1 MSTYMNPTEQTSN
14 NTTDITPA
22 AVASTPAAVAPVTS
36 EVWTVDR
43 VRALGVTTTLAT
55 TASVLGISRSQAY
68 RLAATDQ
75 FPIPLIRAGSR
86 IIVPVAALLHLL
98 QLDRAATGGGGRL
111 EAGAKVSVDATT
123 PPPANSTRHRWRH
136 HREHPGDDE

>member
-1 MSTYMNPTEQTSN
+1 MNSPTNHADQTTRTTTD
-14 NTTDITPA
+14 NTT
-22 AVASTPAAVAPVTS
+22 APSVR
-36 EVWTVDR
+36 EVWTIER
-43 VRALGVTTTLAT
+43 IRALGVTTTLAT

-68 RLAATDQ
+68 RLAATNQ

-98 QLDRAATGGGGRL
+98 QPDPAATGGGRL
-111 EAGAKVSVDATT
+111 EADAKVSVDAMT
-123 PPPANSTRHRWRH
+123 PPPADSTRHRWRH

>member
-1 MSTYMNPTEQTSN
+1 MNSPTNHADQTTRTPTDST
-14 NTTDITPA
+14 TT
-22 AVASTPAAVAPVTS
+22 APGGG
-36 EVWTVDR
+36 EVWTIER
-43 VRALGVTTTLAT
+43 IRALGVTTTLAT

-98 QLDRAATGGGGRL
+98 QPDPAATDGGGRL
-111 EAGAKVSVDATT
+111 EADAKVSVDAIT
-123 PPPANSTRHRWRH
+123 PPLADSTRHRWRH
-136 HREHPGDDE
+136 PAEHPGDDE

>member
-1 MSTYMNPTEQTSN
+1 MNSPTNPANQTTRTTTG
-14 NTTDITPA
+14 NTT
-22 AVASTPAAVAPVTS
+22 APSVGQ
-36 EVWTVDR
+36 VWTIER
-43 VRALGVTTTLAT
+43 IRALGVTTTLAT

-98 QLDRAATGGGGRL
+98 QPDPDAAGGGL
-111 EAGAKVSVDATT
+111 EADAKVSVDAMTQ
-123 PPPANSTRHRWRH
+123 PPADSTRHRWRH
-136 HREHPGDDE
+136 HTKHPGDDE

>member
-1 MSTYMNPTEQTSN
+1 MNSPANHDDETTRTATD
-14 NTTDITPA
+14 NTT
-22 AVASTPAAVAPVTS
+22 APGVG
-36 EVWTVDR
+36 EVWTIER
-43 VRALGVTTTLAT
+43 IGALGVTTTLAT

-98 QLDRAATGGGGRL
+98 QPEPNGTGDGRL
-111 EAGAKVSVDATT
+111 APDAKVSVDAMT
-123 PPPANSTRHRWRH
+123 PPPADSTRHHWRH
-136 HREHPGDDE
+136 HTKHPGDDE